1 MLPCRRK
8 PSDYEQIVVAPAHP
22 GVQTMESQLNEENVD
37 YASRHRYHHSTTLQT
52 SSRFQQHSDDSEW
65 TAKGS
70 TISATMPA
78 PKQLPESKF
87 TSTYTHP
94 YRRPSQG
101 QITTCT
107 SARLVTNQAHF
118 NCCSVNLLQ
127 WSLVTLPALPIAKGR
142 NYSPQVKLWYVLLGR
157 VLQPYQTENR
167 ECRFEVQSQV
177 SPSISKPNALQ
188 GCRCVTLKA
197 LKSVQRTY
205 FLKSSSKVQKSFSSH
220 AVLDTGPVDMLCVL
234 TPIFLVQSS
243 WGHLQHWL
251 ATFDL

>member
-1 MLPCRRK
+1 MTHITRESQATAATRVQGRQRWKTNTSVKSHGTSSRRCSEPLQGASKCCNNILYSLLFCTFPPMLPCRRK

-78 PKQLPESKF
+78 TKQLPESKF
-87 TSTYTHP
+87 TSTYTHT

-127 WSLVTLPALPIAKGR
+127 WSLVTLPALPIAKGH
-142 NYSPQVKLWYVLLGR
+142 NYSPQVKLW
-157 VLQPYQTENR
+157 
-167 ECRFEVQSQV
+167 
-177 SPSISKPNALQ
+177 
-188 GCRCVTLKA
+188 
-197 LKSVQRTY
+197 
-205 FLKSSSKVQKSFSSH
+205 
-220 AVLDTGPVDMLCVL
+220 
-234 TPIFLVQSS
+234 
-243 WGHLQHWL
+243 
-251 ATFDL
+251 